1 VIEVD
6 SLKRILSFVAVLLL
20 FLSRGSF
27 AAEVVDLDRYL
38 EMVKEGNHALQSG
51 VRTVEAAY
59 YGVLASVAPQRPNV
73 ALSGSASYVTD
84 QKTGDNHDRNALVY
98 NTSLSL
104 TQRIDISGTNTLDE
118 QQQILSYERQ
128 RADFDGN
135 VNTLVATAEES
146 YWSAVLARE
155 NIALQKDVLRQR
167 RENHRVTEEK
177 YKQQLVPKLD
187 LIRAE
192 AQVVEAESLVT
203 EADALYRNC
212 LAAMMA
218 LTGGIE
224 AVPVEDPLFVP
235 TFDVSASLEKALLFR
250 PDVRASKLALERS
263 KILKKLTAKG
273 MSPTLTGAIRW
284 TPWSDPWNSS
294 TPQDGELGAS
304 LSLNIPLIDGNET
317 KYSVLNM
324 DRLVQAAEAS
334 LRSVENAT
342 DVDLKV
348 ARNNW
353 EKAAALEQDKKRQVE
368 RSDEELRI
376 TELMYNEGMGAQID
390 LINAQTENQRVR
402 TDYLNAIQGMYIAIV
417 DLRKAVGDYSPDESG
432 SWKEAIVKYGK
443 GTVIANELKKQEL
456 RDQKDKPAGKSKGK

>member
-1 VIEVD
+1 
-6 SLKRILSFVAVLLL
+6 
-20 FLSRGSF
+20 
-27 AAEVVDLDRYL
+27 
-38 EMVKEGNHALQSG
+38 
-51 VRTVEAAY
+51 
-59 YGVLASVAPQRPNV
+59 V

-84 QKTGDNHDRNALVY
+84 QQTDDDHNRNAMVY
-98 NTSLSL
+98 NTALSL
-104 TQRIDISGTNTLDE
+104 TQRIDIAGTNTLDE
-118 QQQILSYERQ
+118 RQQILSYERQ
-128 RADFDGN
+128 RADFDAN
-135 VNTLVATAEES
+135 VNSLIAAAEEN

-167 RENHRVTEEK
+167 QENNRVTEEK

-187 LIRAE
+187 LIRSE
-192 AQVVEAESLVT
+192 AQVVAAESLVT
-203 EADALYRNC
+203 EADALYRNS
-212 LAAMMA
+212 LATLAA
-218 LTGGIE
+218 LTGGVE
-224 AVPVEDPLFVP
+224 VVPVEEPLFVP

-273 MSPTLTGAIRW
+273 MSPTLMGTIRW
-284 TPWSDPWNSS
+284 TPWANPWNSS

-304 LSLNIPLIDGNET
+304 LSLNIPLIDGSAT
-317 KYSVLNM
+317 KYGILNT

-334 LRSVENAT
+334 LRSVESAT

-402 TDYLNAIQGMYIAIV
+402 TDYLNAIQGMYMALV
-417 DLRKAVGDYSPDESG
+417 NLRKAVGDYSPDENG
-432 SWKEAIVKYGK
+432 SWKEAVVKYGK
-443 GTVIANELKKQEL
+443 GTVIVNELKK
-456 RDQKDKPAGKSKGK
+456 